1 MPITVFLVLI
11 LVLALMIDVLPLQL
25 KEDDTPAYLIN
36 AKHSGKY
43 IEGNITSFRVL
54 FTLPSW
60 NGQEDD
66 KYCVCR
72 QWVYEIIKAG
82 TISRSS

>member
-1 MPITVFLVLI
+1 LVFSLWLLVSRVSSLPFGHYC
-11 LVLALMIDVLPLQL
+11 LVLALKIDVLPLQL

-43 IEGNITSFRVL
+43 IDGNITLHSFLVL

-60 NGQEDD
+60 NGH
-66 KYCVCR
+66 
-72 QWVYEIIKAG
+72 
-82 TISRSS
+82 

>member
-1 MPITVFLVLI
+1 MLVLYLMPITVFLVLV
-11 LVLALMIDVLPLQL
+11 LVLALMIDVMPLQL

-43 IEGNITSFRVL
+43 IGGNITSFHVL

-60 NGQEDD
+60 NGHEDD
-66 KYCVCR
+66 KYCV
-72 QWVYEIIKAG
+72 
-82 TISRSS
+82 